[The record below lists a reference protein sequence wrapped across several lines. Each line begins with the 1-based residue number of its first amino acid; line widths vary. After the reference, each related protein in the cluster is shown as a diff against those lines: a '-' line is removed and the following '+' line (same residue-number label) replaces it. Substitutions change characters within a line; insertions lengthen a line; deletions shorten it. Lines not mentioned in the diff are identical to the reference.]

1 MLWTIEAR
9 QRPSRALRRQSE
21 MRRFRRSMF
30 VVVFYMSRGR
40 PAKRGGVLKTCP
52 LIRQIMRENILLDQI
67 RWRLPGAPTH
77 SPRPKVKLYGYFR
90 SSAAFRVRIAL
101 NLKGLAAEHAP
112 VHLVRGEQR
121 RPEFLAKNPQGL
133 VPMLELDDG
142 TLLTQSLAIIE
153 YLDALQPEPRLIPT
167 DALLA
172 AKVRAV
178 ALAIACNIQTAHL
191 AGVLA
196 QNDSRLQIAGA
207 GPLQDVAVLVQA
219 GLGSL

>member
-1 MLWTIEAR
+1 M
-9 QRPSRALRRQSE
+9 
-21 MRRFRRSMF
+21 
-30 VVVFYMSRGR
+30 
-40 PAKRGGVLKTCP
+40 
-52 LIRQIMRENILLDQI
+52 
-67 RWRLPGAPTH
+67 
-77 SPRPKVKLYGYFR
+77 KLYGYFR

-133 VPMLELDDG
+133 VPVLELDDG
-142 TLLTQSLAIIE
+142 TLLPQSLAIIE